1 MDAGSHDGQIE
12 REKRMKRV
20 SKLALAFALLGLALG
35 RVDAAPAVYSAFV
48 VTDGQLGSWP
58 FTRAMVVVRL
68 KGDTRNTM
76 TTSQGGST
84 VYVNDVGSA
93 TVTISQGDK
102 TVTAHLDP
110 SQIFARLDAADGVVG
125 FGSTISPF
133 YPISMS
139 CLYVPT
145 GCDLASV
152 VGEAGAVFP
161 SSQISEAVA
170 DVLGDPADS
179 AYYSAALN
187 AETTDDLRGPAHLGG
202 HVIACINFNFN
213 MLFAGCPATLPPPI
227 TTDQGKLYFTGQDG
241 TERGLFKVSVEP
253 DDEDD

>member
-1 MDAGSHDGQIE
+1 
-12 REKRMKRV
+12 MKRAN
-20 SKLALAFALLGLALG
+20 KLALALALLGLALG
-35 RVDAAPAVYSAFV
+35 RANAAPATFSAFV
-48 VTDGQLGSWP
+48 VTDGQLGTET
-58 FTRAMVVVRL
+58 FKQAMVVIRL
-68 KGDTRNTM
+68 KADTENTM
-76 TTSQGGST
+76 TTTQGGST
-84 VYVNDVGSA
+84 VYVNNGTSA
-93 TVTISQGDK
+93 TVTISQGGK
-102 TVTAHLDP
+102 TVTAHVDP
-110 SQIFARLDAADGVVG
+110 NQIFARLDLANGVVG

-152 VGEAGAVFP
+152 AGEAGAGFP

-170 DVLGDPADS
+170 DVLGDSADS

-187 AETTDDLRGPAHLGG
+187 TETTDDFRGPAHLGG

-213 MLFAGCPATLPPPI
+213 FLFSGCPATLPPPI
-227 TTDQGKLYFTGQDG
+227 TTDQGNLYFTGQDA
-241 TERGLFKVSVEP
+241 TERGLFKVSVQP